1 MTFEFGL
8 FMMLSSSVICIL
20 GLLLILKIYEHLQ
33 EKERLK
39 LKDKKNRN
47 LIHPYGDDT
56 V

>member
-33 EKERLK
+33 KKERLRIE
-39 LKDKKNRN
+39 DRKNRK

>member
-20 GLLLILKIYEHLQ
+20 GLLLILKIYEHLR

-39 LKDKKNRN
+39 LEDKKNKN
-47 LIHPYGDDT
+47 LVHSYGDDT